1 MALLQRITGQETE
14 ASEDLLFRFRWWHCA
29 QYRNRVIA
37 RRQPRFD
44 ISQSLIYRRR
54 FESRNLRAWIET
66 GEEIDWDA
74 VQFSDDGD
82 ESAEQ
87 LSVADEIPIQ
97 ISDPN
102 ESTSADD
109 GETAEIDATY
119 IFLPSNRPSPS
130 HYFRYGFIPPTE
142 YPMGTPDSTIP
153 PYPPCLSPLCP
164 ISYSHS
170 QGPFWD
176 TDPLRIPTS
185 LIPGPL
191 AYLRDERIYA
201 AYLDALGEHGL
212 GDLFSP
218 ETRPPLFVVAAVNHT
233 LREDGTASSA
243 LDIVERFR
251 FFHSRGVRP
260 IVGPG
265 EEIEGH
271 EEAAE
276 DTEDIPT
283 P

>member
-1 MALLQRITGQETE
+1 MALLQRITGQETQV
-14 ASEDLLFRFRWWHCA
+14 SEDILFRFRWWHCP

-44 ISQSLIYRRR
+44 ISQSLLYRRR
-54 FESRNLRAWIET
+54 FNSRNLRAWIET
-66 GEEIDWDA
+66 QEEIDWDA
-74 VQFSDDGD
+74 MFSDDGG
-82 ESAEQ
+82 EPAER

-97 ISDPN
+97 ISHPN
-102 ESTSADD
+102 GSASAGND
-109 GETAEIDATY
+109 ETAEIDATY
-119 IFLPSNRPSPS
+119 FFLPSNLPSPS
-130 HYFRYGFIPPTE
+130 HYFRYGFVPPTE
-142 YPMGTPDSTIP
+142 YPMENPQATVP

-164 ISYSHS
+164 ISFPHP

-176 TDPLRIPTS
+176 TDPLRTPTS

-201 AYLDALGEHGL
+201 AYVDALAEHGL

-218 ETRPPLFVVAAVNHT
+218 ETRPPLFVLAAVNHT
-233 LREDGTASSA
+233 LHEDGTASST
-243 LDIVERFR
+243 LGIVERFR

-265 EEIEGH
+265 EEIEAD
-271 EEAAE
+271 EEDAE
-276 DTEDIPT
+276 DVEDIPML
-283 P
+283 